1 MIARLVGW
9 CTRHSLVVIAVAALL
24 ALGGEWARRSLSR
37 DAVPDLSDPQI
48 GLVVDWMGHPAS
60 EVATRV
66 TQVLT
71 ESLKSVS
78 GTTTVRGASMT
89 GMAYI
94 DVVFG
99 SSASLEPGRDEI
111 LRRVESL
118 RSRMP
123 STIRLQVGPPAS
135 ATGWIY
141 QYALV
146 GSSRMPLSIGR
157 QLQDELLRPALQAI
171 PGVAEVA
178 SVGESTEQVLVQTTV
193 DQLRARGLAFSDLI
207 ESVRVEAHGNPDTR
221 SIETRALHVE
231 NGQGKIPLRIG
242 DVAHAT
248 IATDMP
254 TGIADLGGNREVAGG
269 IIVARRD
276 ADPKV
281 VIEGVEQTLSGLR
294 PRLPP
299 QVKIVTVYSRL
310 DLANRVEHTLLRA
323 LAEEVGVVALVIL
336 TFLLHFRSALVPL
349 LTLPLVLLLTFA
361 GMWCLGVPAT
371 IMSLGGIGIALGMA
385 VDADVVALEACHRRV
400 EYLGADT
407 STRARRPA
415 IISAAS
421 TIAPRSSRRCSSLH
435 SVSCLCLP
443 SPAKPVGYC
452 VR

>member
-1 MIARLVGW
+1 M
-9 CTRHSLVVIAVAALL
+9 
-24 ALGGEWARRSLSR
+24 
-37 DAVPDLSDPQI
+37 
-48 GLVVDWMGHPAS
+48 DWMGHPAS

-71 ESLKSVS
+71 ESLKSVP
-78 GTTTVRGASMT
+78 GTTTVRGASMS

-99 SSASLEPGRDEI
+99 SSASLEPGRNEI
-111 LRRVESL
+111 LHRVEAL

-146 GSSRMPLSIGR
+146 GSSRLPLSIGR

-207 ESVRVEAHGNPDTR
+207 ESVRAEAHGNPDTR

-254 TGIADLGGNREVAGG
+254 TGIAALGGNREVAGG

-281 VIEGVEQTLSGLR
+281 VIEAIERTLSGLR
-294 PRLPP
+294 PHLPP
-299 QVKIVTVYSRL
+299 QFKIVTVYSRL

-336 TFLLHFRSALVPL
+336 MFLLHFRSALVPL

-361 GMWCLGVPAT
+361 GMWFLGVPAT

-385 VDADVVALEACHRRV
+385 VDADVVALEACHRRG
-400 EYLGADT
+400 EYLGQDT
-407 STRARRPA
+407 STRGRRPA
-415 IISAAS
+415 IISAAG
-421 TIAPRSSRRCSSLH
+421 TIAPAILTSLIITAF
-435 SVSCLCLP
+435 VSCLCLP
-443 SPAKPVGYC
+443 SPAKPAGYC